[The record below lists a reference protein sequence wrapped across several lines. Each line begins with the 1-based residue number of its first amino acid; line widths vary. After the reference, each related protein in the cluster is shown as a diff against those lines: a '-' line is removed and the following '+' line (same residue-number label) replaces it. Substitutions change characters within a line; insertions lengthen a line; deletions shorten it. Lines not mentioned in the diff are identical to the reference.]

1 MQFAQV
7 WLVHNIPP
15 LNTLQTNYWHFC
27 PVKTFFSLAI
37 TCDDLPDPQYGS
49 VTLTGNRVGAY
60 ANYECDFGFQLSG
73 DSQRVCLS
81 SGAWSGEAPTCV
93 RKSVIASYQQRA
105 WEKMVKIRSSKIN
118 DRGTMGIYICDTL
131 VHYVYW
137 GTIQGMYMSFGIPWV
152 RNNAGDSDTLG
163 M

>member
-93 RKSVIASYQQRA
+93 RKSIIATSKELELISFGRK
-105 WEKMVKIRSSKIN
+105 WLNLKSGPVKLMI
-118 DRGTMGIYICDTL
+118 GALCM
-131 VHYVYW
+131 VYW

-152 RNNAGDSDTLG
+152 CNNAGDTLV